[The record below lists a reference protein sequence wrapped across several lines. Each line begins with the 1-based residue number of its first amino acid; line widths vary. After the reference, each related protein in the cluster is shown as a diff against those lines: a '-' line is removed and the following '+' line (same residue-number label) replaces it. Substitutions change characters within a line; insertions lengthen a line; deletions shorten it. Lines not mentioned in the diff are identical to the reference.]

1 MKKRIFSIL
10 LFIAVAM
17 NMVRAQ
23 DTDVE
28 FGKLVLTPHVNEK
41 EKLPAESASALT
53 RKLEQIISKSGAV
66 ARDIGTVYVL
76 SAEISIGTKDIVPGP
91 PQMIAQNLELTLRV
105 GDSASG
111 ISFSMVSIPL
121 RGVGTNE
128 NKSILEAI
136 KAISLGNKE
145 IQECLEKGK
154 AAIVDYYKNNC
165 SKLIDAAASKAQS
178 GNHDEAIYM
187 LSLIPDACPD
197 CYAMALESSQ
207 MFYQAK
213 INLQSAQDLQ
223 AAKSSWSVDPTET
236 GAARAAEFLQKINPY
251 SSSFDEA
258 QKLSKSIRKKFE
270 AQQQAE
276 WNFKLKQ
283 YEDAMTLKREEQRIA
298 EENAKRDDLSR
309 DEQQKRQNVLEKMG
323 AQEYSAVAQEY
334 ARNLPKTVTNTY
346 IVWR

>member
-1 MKKRIFSIL
+1 MKKRIFSMV

-17 NMVRAQ
+17 NIARAQ
-23 DTDVE
+23 DSDIE
-28 FGKLVLTPHVNEK
+28 YGKLVLTPHVNEK
-41 EKLPAESASALT
+41 EKLPAESVSALT

-66 ARDIGTVYVL
+66 AREIGTVYVL
-76 SAEISIGTKDIVPGP
+76 SAEISIGTKDIVAGP

-136 KAISLGNKE
+136 KGISLGNKE
-145 IQECLEKGK
+145 IQECLEIGK
-154 AAIVDYYKNNC
+154 AAIVEYYKSNC
-165 SKLIDAAASKAQS
+165 SKLIDAATSKAQS
-178 GNHDEAIYM
+178 GKHDEAIYM
-187 LSLIPDACPD
+187 LALIPDACPE
-197 CYAMALESSQ
+197 CYTRALGTSQ
-207 MFYQAK
+207 VLYQAK

-223 AAKSSWSVDPTET
+223 AAKTAWSADPTET

-258 QKLSKSIRKKFE
+258 QKLSKSIRRKFE
-270 AQQQAE
+270 AQQQAD

-283 YEDAMTLKREEQRIA
+283 YEDAMSLKREEQRIA

-309 DEQQKRQNVLEKMG
+309 DEQQKRQNELEKMRVI
-323 AQEYSAVAQEY
+323 EYSAVAKEY
-334 ARNLPKTVTNTY
+334 AKNLPKTVTNTY